1 MEGEEKKMDV
11 DENEPERS
19 TVVALGS
26 KDKEDPK
33 NSLNIPEEQPAEMVV
48 GDRIPGRTTIR
59 EMLESLEQWQ
69 LSRQEG
75 AMGGAEP
82 ENEKTARLE

>member
-1 MEGEEKKMDV
+1 MDV
-11 DENEPERS
+11 DETEPERS
-19 TVVALGS
+19 TVNAPGS

-33 NSLNIPEEQPAEMVV
+33 SSSNIPEEQPVDMVV
-48 GDRIPGRTTIR
+48 GNRIPGRTTIR

-69 LSRQEG
+69 LSQQ
-75 AMGGAEP
+75 GGALGGVEK

>member
-1 MEGEEKKMDV
+1 MDV
-11 DENEPERS
+11 DETEPESS
-19 TVVALGS
+19 TVGAHGS

-33 NSLNIPEEQPAEMVV
+33 SSLNIPEEQPVDMVV

-69 LSRQEG
+69 LSQQ
-75 AMGGAEP
+75 GGALGGVEK

>member
-1 MEGEEKKMDV
+1 MEVEEREMDV
-11 DENEPERS
+11 DETEPERS
-19 TVVALGS
+19 TVGAPGS

-33 NSLNIPEEQPAEMVV
+33 SGLNIPEEQPVDMVV
-48 GDRIPGRTTIR
+48 GNRIPGRTTIR

-69 LSRQEG
+69 LSRQGG
-75 AMGGAEP
+75 AMSGVEK

>member
-1 MEGEEKKMDV
+1 MEVEGREMDV
-11 DENEPERS
+11 DETEPESS
-19 TVVALGS
+19 TVGAPGS

-33 NSLNIPEEQPAEMVV
+33 SSLNIPEEQPMDMVV

-69 LSRQEG
+69 LSQQ
-75 AMGGAEP
+75 GGALGGVEK

>member
-1 MEGEEKKMDV
+1 MEVEGREMDV
-11 DENEPERS
+11 DETEPESS
-19 TVVALGS
+19 TVGAPGS

-33 NSLNIPEEQPAEMVV
+33 SSLNIPEEQPVDMVV

-69 LSRQEG
+69 LSQQ
-75 AMGGAEP
+75 GGALGGVEQ
-82 ENEKTARLE
+82 ENDKTARLE

>member
-1 MEGEEKKMDV
+1 MDV
-11 DENEPERS
+11 DETEPERS
-19 TVVALGS
+19 TVDAPGS

-33 NSLNIPEEQPAEMVV
+33 SSLNIPEEQPVDMVV
-48 GDRIPGRTTIR
+48 GNRIPGRTTIR

-69 LSRQEG
+69 LSQQ
-75 AMGGAEP
+75 GGALGGVEK

>member
-1 MEGEEKKMDV
+1 MEGEEREMDV
-11 DENEPERS
+11 DETEPERS
-19 TVVALGS
+19 TVAPES

-33 NSLNIPEEQPAEMVV
+33 SSLNIPKEQPVEMAV

-69 LSRQEG
+69 LSRQGG
-75 AMGGAEP
+75 AMGRVEQ
-82 ENEKTARLE
+82 ENEKTTRFG

>member
-1 MEGEEKKMDV
+1 MKMD
-11 DENEPERS
+11 ETEPEWS
-19 TVVALGS
+19 TVGAPGS

-33 NSLNIPEEQPAEMVV
+33 SSLNIPEEQPMDMVV

-69 LSRQEG
+69 LSQQ
-75 AMGGAEP
+75 GGALGGVEK

>member
-1 MEGEEKKMDV
+1 MDV
-11 DENEPERS
+11 DETEPESS
-19 TVVALGS
+19 TVGAPGS
-26 KDKEDPK
+26 KDKGDPK
-33 NSLNIPEEQPAEMVV
+33 SSLNIPEEQPMDMVV

-69 LSRQEG
+69 LSQQ
-75 AMGGAEP
+75 GGALGGVEK

>member
-1 MEGEEKKMDV
+1 MEGQAREMDV
-11 DENEPERS
+11 DDTEPERS
-19 TVVALGS
+19 TVSAPGS

-33 NSLNIPEEQPAEMVV
+33 SSLNIPEEQPVETVV

-59 EMLESLEQWQ
+59 EMLESLDQWQ
-69 LSRQEG
+69 LSRQGG
-75 AMGGAEP
+75 AMGWVEK

>member
-1 MEGEEKKMDV
+1 MEVEGREMDV
-11 DENEPERS
+11 DETEPERS
-19 TVVALGS
+19 TVGAPGS

-33 NSLNIPEEQPAEMVV
+33 SSLNITEEQPVDMVV

-69 LSRQEG
+69 LSQQ
-75 AMGGAEP
+75 GGALGGVEK

>member
-19 TVVALGS
+19 PVVAPGS

-33 NSLNIPEEQPAEMVV
+33 SSLNIPEEQPVEMVV

-69 LSRQEG
+69 LSRQGG
-75 AMGGAEP
+75 AMGGAEQ
-82 ENEKTARLE
+82 ENEKTTRFG